1 MCWKLGDHWEG
12 YMLERMKSKFVRQ
25 ILKAAEAFAL
35 RDERVWRRWMSG
47 FWDKQGDVREVI
59 SKVSRWV

>member
-25 ILKAAEAFAL
+25 ILKAAEVFAL
-35 RDERVWRRWMSG
+35 RDERV
-47 FWDKQGDVREVI
+47 
-59 SKVSRWV
+59 